1 MGPPPAW
8 PFIWASRQGQWNSHR
23 GPGPAASL
31 QPAHRSQI
39 YWTSWSGFI
48 HGWRNKKKKGRREGE
63 QMRKHP
69 LLAHFLPPSSESH
82 SLYLSICS
90 SFLLSANS
98 IPFQSPS
105 ERSENASSYYITYA
119 VHQSDRVWITLSV
132 TPKSW
137 RYQTPGLHG
146 IAVTTSG
153 SLGWDREP
161 LGGPDWV
168 KILSM

>member
-1 MGPPPAW
+1 MSPPPARL
-8 PFIWASRQGQWNSHR
+8 FIWTSRQGQWNSHR

-48 HGWRNKKKKGRREGE
+48 HGWKKWDKERMKRGRADEKASSFFRFPVNLTLS
-63 QMRKHP
+63 P
-69 LLAHFLPPSSESH
+69 LLSH
-82 SLYLSICS
+82 

-105 ERSENASSYYITYA
+105 ERSENAPSYYITYA
-119 VHQSDRVWITLSV
+119 VHQSDRVWITLSM

-146 IAVTTSG
+146 MAVTTSG
-153 SLGWDREP
+153 SLE
-161 LGGPDWV
+161 
-168 KILSM
+168 